1 VAEVDASMNA
11 PRALPAVQVVF
22 TSWMLAT
29 PLLLGSAW
37 ALIPAAL
44 SILAILIRTALEDRT
59 LRAELSGY
67 AGYAKRVRFRL
78 VPGLW

>member
-1 VAEVDASMNA
+1 
-11 PRALPAVQVVF
+11 
-22 TSWMLAT
+22 
-29 PLLLGSAW
+29 
-37 ALIPAAL
+37 LIPASL
-44 SILAILIRTALEDRT
+44 SVLAIVIRTSLEDRT